1 MTEKTRQDHG
11 NGSWMGVSALNSLS
25 QFLRDYPGMST
36 APCSDTGVCLRGKFW
51 FKASVSSGDEI
62 DDSYKLEIV
71 VSDKFPQALPKV
83 KETGGKIPRDG
94 NFHVNPD
101 GTLCLGSPLRLLRK
115 VHSSPSLTGFAD
127 KCLVPYL
134 YAVSYKLMHGGDFV
148 FGELAHG
155 DQGIVDDYSVMLG
168 LKEKHQIQRA
178 IQLLGIK
185 KRIANK
191 KLCPCGCGKRL
202 GACPFHHKLN
212 EFRKMAPVSWFKA
225 HALNDWNRI

>member
-1 MTEKTRQDHG
+1 M
-11 NGSWMGVSALNSLS
+11 NSLS
-25 QFLRDYPGMST
+25 QFLSDYPGMSIT
-36 APCSDTGVCLRGKFW
+36 LCSDAGVYLRGKFR
-51 FKASVSSGDEI
+51 FKANVSGGDELE
-62 DDSYKLEIV
+62 DSYKLEIV
-71 VSDKFPQALPKV
+71 VPDKFPQALPRV

-115 VHSSPSLTGFAD
+115 VHSSPSLTGFAE

-134 YAVSYKLMHGGDFV
+134 YAVSCKLRHGGDFV

-168 LKEKHQIQRA
+168 LKERHQITRA
-178 IQLLGIK
+178 IHLLGMK

-191 KLCPCGCGKRL
+191 KPCPCGCGKRH
-202 GACPFHHKLN
+202 GTCPFHHKLN

>member
-1 MTEKTRQDHG
+1 
-11 NGSWMGVSALNSLS
+11 MGVLTLNGLS

-36 APCSDTGVCLRGKFW
+36 APCPDAGVYLRGRFR
-51 FKASVSSGDEI
+51 FKASVSGGEEI
-62 DDSYKLEIV
+62 DDFYKLEIV
-71 VSDKFPQALPKV
+71 VPDEFPQALPKV
-83 KETGGKIPRDG
+83 TETDGKIPRDG

-115 VHSSPSLTGFAD
+115 VHRSPSLTGFAD

-155 DQGIVDDYSVMLG
+155 AQGIVDDYSEMLG
-168 LKEKHQIQRA
+168 LKERQQVTQA
-178 IQLLGIK
+178 IHLLGLK
-185 KRIANK
+185 KRLANK

-212 EFRKMAPVSWFKA
+212 EFRKMAPASWFKA
-225 HALNDWNRI
+225 HALNNWNRI

>member
-1 MTEKTRQDHG
+1 MNR
-11 NGSWMGVSALNSLS
+11 LS
-25 QFLRDYPGMST
+25 QFLSDYPGMST
-36 APCSDTGVCLRGKFW
+36 ASCSDAGVCLRGKFR
-51 FKASVSSGDEI
+51 FKADVSGGDEI

-71 VSDKFPQALPKV
+71 VPDKFPQALPKV

-115 VHSSPSLTGFAD
+115 VHSTPNLTGFAD

-134 YAVSYKLMHGGDFV
+134 YAVSYKLMHGGNFV

-168 LKEKHQIQRA
+168 LKERHQITQA

-191 KLCPCGCGKRL
+191 KPCPCGCGKRL
-202 GACPFHHKLN
+202 GVCPFRHKLN

>member
-1 MTEKTRQDHG
+1 
-11 NGSWMGVSALNSLS
+11 MGVSALNSLS